1 LGNVYQACG
10 KVQANGSALFRVVV
24 PPPSDPHPE
33 KGLTEQGL
41 NAAEAA
47 IFAAMEHLDNSQN
60 LITDEFRNTAAMLQL
75 GVETAR
81 RRLNFASRGGPK
93 VSDIIAEH
101 RRLWL
106 VRNRPG
112 GLEDSVARLAPLA

>member
-1 LGNVYQACG
+1 MQP
-10 KVQANGSALFRVVV
+10 NGSALFRVVV

-47 IFAAMEHLDNSQN
+47 ISAAMEHLDDSQN
-60 LITDEFRNTAAMLQL
+60 LILDEFRNAAAMLRL

-81 RRLNFASRGGPK
+81 RRLNFASRGGPEI
-93 VSDIIAEH
+93 SDIIAEH

-106 VRNRPG
+106 ARNRPG
-112 GLEDSVARLAPLA
+112 GLEDSVTRLSPLA